1 MIRFNFLF
9 ALAVVVIFSGLQL
22 SQIETIDVQTISGLI
37 LFALLMFS
45 FMGMADTHV
54 INQLRQRCRR

>member
-1 MIRFNFLF
+1 MMRFNFLF